1 MEASKLYRYE
11 LVFLSLLVL
20 ALPSLEALKTF
31 FWFVY
36 VCLFVAGR
44 LSTGTLELLPRRW
57 PNIAIVL
64 FLSATLV
71 STLVN
76 WPFDNGIKGF
86 ADELR
91 YCSLFLCLYNG
102 GYSEK
107 TLRNLAYLAIVG
119 VIGGLIYGLVEFLL
133 GMRPEMQFHSA
144 GILTQSSI
152 YLGIAIILTTSL
164 ILDSQ
169 KNSPMLTKY
178 LSAAWL
184 IQVIALM
191 YMGSRGSLLAVTLLL
206 MIIAVMKFRIKAV
219 LSIISILALL
229 VAGGLVMLK
238 VFPDNVVS
246 NYLQFQYSP
255 ERIKKSDAER
265 MQIWHLPAAKL
276 KTGEDLV
283 WGIGPRNYKSLEDED
298 FVRNSET
305 LSKIKNFHHAHNLFL
320 THLIEQGIVG
330 LFSMLLFF
338 ALVITRLISVWRL
351 TPGHDPEWWWYAG
364 LGGFFVPLIA
374 GMFNTPYYQE
384 HAMFSM
390 LVIGMLF
397 GISTYNKHLAPD

>member
-36 VCLFVAGR
+36 VCLFVTGR
-44 LSTGTLELLPRRW
+44 LSTGTLELVPRRW
-57 PNIAIVL
+57 PNIAIAL
-64 FLSATLV
+64 FLLATLV

-76 WPFDNGIKGF
+76 WPFANGITGF
-86 ADELR
+86 TDELR

-169 KNSPMLTKY
+169 KNSPVMTKY
-178 LSAAWL
+178 LSAAWF

-229 VAGGLVMLK
+229 GAGGLVMLK
-238 VFPDNVVS
+238 VFPDHVVS
-246 NYLQFQYSP
+246 NYLQFQ
-255 ERIKKSDAER
+255 
-265 MQIWHLPAAKL
+265 
-276 KTGEDLV
+276 
-283 WGIGPRNYKSLEDED
+283 
-298 FVRNSET
+298 
-305 LSKIKNFHHAHNLFL
+305 
-320 THLIEQGIVG
+320 
-330 LFSMLLFF
+330 
-338 ALVITRLISVWRL
+338 
-351 TPGHDPEWWWYAG
+351 
-364 LGGFFVPLIA
+364 
-374 GMFNTPYYQE
+374 
-384 HAMFSM
+384 
-390 LVIGMLF
+390 
-397 GISTYNKHLAPD
+397 